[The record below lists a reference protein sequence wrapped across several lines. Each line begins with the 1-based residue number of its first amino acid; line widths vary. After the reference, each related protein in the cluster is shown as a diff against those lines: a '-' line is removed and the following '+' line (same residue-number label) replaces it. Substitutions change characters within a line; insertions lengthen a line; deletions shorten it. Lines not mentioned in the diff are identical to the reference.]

1 MARVPFLRRTPDE
14 ASSGRLGQRRGLR
27 RGLALAAV
35 LFVGLLPAAPVH
47 AEPSVEEIDAQ
58 IDKQWDQLEPTI
70 EQFNKIR
77 VEIKANQKKAADLEK
92 KIQPLSLEAELS
104 MNKIGSL
111 ASRYYKTG
119 PSSNLNALLETGKA
133 STLTE
138 QLALLDRLANQ
149 ERAQIADVLAV
160 RDKYNKQKQELDAL
174 IAEQRQ
180 QEKELAAKR
189 KHIESEVKR
198 LTAMLPKTV
207 VKVAGCPT
215 TTGVVSSAAR
225 TAIRTAC
232 AQVGKPYVF
241 GANGPNSFDCSGL
254 TQYAYRAAG
263 IYLTHHTGNQWN
275 EGRAVSRS
283 EARPGDLVF
292 FKADLS
298 HVGLYLGN
306 GMMVHAPRTGKP
318 VQVASINNMPVA
330 GFRRVA

>member
-1 MARVPFLRRTPDE
+1 MARVPFHRRTPDQ
-14 ASSGRLGQRRGLR
+14 ASRGRLGQRRGLR
-27 RGLALAAV
+27 RGLALVAV

-104 MNKIGSL
+104 MTKIGSL

-119 PSSNLNALLETGKA
+119 PTSNLNALLETGKA

-138 QLALLDRLANQ
+138 QLALLERLASQ
-149 ERAQIADVLAV
+149 ERAQIAGVLAV
-160 RDKYNKQKQELDAL
+160 RDRYNKQKQELDAL
-174 IAEQRQ
+174 IAEQRAK
-180 QEKELAAKR
+180 EKELADKR
-189 KHIESEVKR
+189 KHIESEIKR

-207 VKVAGCPT
+207 VKAAGCPT
-215 TTGVVSSAAR
+215 ITGVVSSAAR
-225 TAIRTAC
+225 TAIRVAC

-241 GANGPNSFDCSGL
+241 GANGPNAFDCSGL

-263 IYLTHHTGNQWN
+263 IYLTHHTGHQWN

-283 EARPGDLVF
+283 EARPGDLIF
-292 FKADLS
+292 FKSDLS
-298 HVGLYLGN
+298 HVGLYIGD
-306 GMMVHAPRTGKP
+306 GKMVHAPRTGKP
-318 VQVASINNMPVA
+318 VQVSSIYNMPIA
-330 GFRRVA
+330 GFRRVV